1 MNMHGWESVDVGELA
16 HNKNTDHIM
25 RLLEMVICVAIQCPQ
40 KEKYIGRIQQLPEA
54 SQEELMVFITRI
66 LNKCRDSYTPA
77 ASEIDR
83 IKLLNQEL
91 THEVENLNLELAETR
106 KEHELYKSRLPKMIG
121 PDEDK
126 TALTLELENQV
137 TQLTEINKELTQQ
150 LAEQR
155 KKHTAEITEIRDDLD
170 VANERIIQLRSL
182 EGTLEKLKQKSEEA
196 AAARKKSQ
204 ELQIYCDSLCERLR
218 VFEATL
224 TSGLPIHETLAVYKE
239 QLAQEKSLSVT
250 LNMRIESLEQELL
263 DTQRSRLEAV
273 ERSKSLEIR
282 AQCFAEQ
289 LTSLPAE
296 ETGNPLA
303 EDLDRSLETR
313 KGLMTEKTL
322 EEIRRHF
329 DEQLNTITREKLLIE
344 EKYRKVVEE
353 LDTLKKNP
361 VVVRVDDQETKAL
374 LRAKEEAVLALQR
387 EKGEVESRL
396 EKLDSEVQKTRQLAA
411 ENERLKTEKEQLM
424 QENAKV
430 YREKDEISQ
439 RYLEHKGSEIS
450 LIADISSKDKELAQL
465 REENNRLREEI
476 REPLE
481 TTTQNSDLSSS
492 AGPAEIPGQL
502 KALEY
507 ENEAMKVQ
515 VENAKLKLKLKEMQ
529 DDIKAREEMISGL
542 QEENRRANTALQ
554 EAEGMKAEFLTMQN
568 SKSQAESRHK
578 QTLSHL
584 EETVGSCE
592 SQIRTM
598 ADKEKELRKQINLE
612 ERLMSVALHELG
624 MEVFR
629 RSAERNGALT
639 GRTNKGP

>member
-1 MNMHGWESVDVGELA
+1 MNMHGWEPVDVGELV
-16 HNKNTDHIM
+16 HSKGTDHIM
-25 RLLEMVICVAIQCPQ
+25 RLLEMVVCVAIQCPQ

-54 SQEELMVFITRI
+54 SQEELMEFIKRI
-66 LNKCRDSYTPA
+66 LTKCRDSYAPD

-91 THEVENLNLELAETR
+91 TREVENLNLELAETR
-106 KEHELYKSRLPKMIG
+106 KEHELYKSRLPKMTV
-121 PDEDK
+121 PDEEG
-126 TALTLELENQV
+126 TALTLELETQV
-137 TQLTEINKELTQQ
+137 AQLTEINKELTQQ

-155 KKHTAEITEIRDDLD
+155 KKHTAEMTEIKDDLD

-218 VFEATL
+218 VFEETQ
-224 TSGLPIHETLAVYKE
+224 TSGLPVHETLAVYKE
-239 QLAQEKSLSVT
+239 QLTLEKSLSVT
-250 LNMRIESLEQELL
+250 LDMRIESLEEELRN
-263 DTQRSRLEAV
+263 TERGRLEAV
-273 ERSKSLEIR
+273 ERCKSLEIR
-282 AQCFAEQ
+282 AQYFAEQ
-289 LTSLPAE
+289 LTSLPTE

-313 KGLMTEKTL
+313 KGLMTEQTL

-344 EKYRKVVEE
+344 EKYRRVVEE

-450 LIADISSKDKELAQL
+450 LIADISLKDKELTQL
-465 REENNRLREEI
+465 REEINRLREEA
-476 REPLE
+476 REPAE
-481 TTTQNSDLSSS
+481 TATQNSDLSSS
-492 AGPAEIPGQL
+492 APAEIPGQL
-502 KALEY
+502 RVLEY

-515 VENAKLKLKLKEMQ
+515 VENANLKLKLKEMQ
-529 DDIKAREEMISGL
+529 DDLKGREEVISGL
-542 QEENRRANTALQ
+542 QEEKRKADAALK
-554 EAEGMKAEFLTMQN
+554 EAEEMKIEFLTIQK
-568 SKSQAESRHK
+568 STSQAESRHK
-578 QTLSHL
+578 QTMSHL

-592 SQIRTM
+592 SQIRQM